1 MDFEEISPE
10 EMWGYYQKGYLQLV
24 SCGRFFR
31 QVVRPA
37 LSHVY
42 FHKAMPLLK
51 EYSRANHGMG
61 DLPPGFG
68 DQMEAHSLTARDLLH
83 LDYAISL
90 GYSQSLGFANAP
102 ILNWPGPDLYS
113 TAFLAA
119 DIKQGAASPDPEGTG
134 SKKEPRSE
142 G

>member
-1 MDFEEISPE
+1 MDFEVISPE
-10 EMWGYYQKGYLQLV
+10 EMWRYYQKGYVQLV
-24 SCGRFFR
+24 SSGRFFR

-90 GYSQSLGFANAP
+90 GYSQSLGFSGTP
-102 ILNWPGPDLYS
+102 ILNWPGPDLYN
-113 TAFLAA
+113 TTFLAA
-119 DIKQGAASPDPEGTG
+119 DMELCMTSPDPDSSKEEGN
-134 SKKEPRSE
+134 SE
-142 G
+142 D